1 MNKESKSKAEK
12 PSDKPDLSN
21 SNDHELPGTKSVMPG
36 AGNIDKIRDILFGNQ
51 AKDYEKRFVR
61 MENQLIQESVELK
74 EELLKRIDSLELY
87 VKQEMKDINDR
98 IKKESDE
105 RIVSDKDLHQALKES
120 FETLNKK
127 ILQEETNLA
136 EKSTE
141 LRDQILEQSKQLS
154 AEIRSKAD
162 HASNSLKQTANEL
175 DDAKVNRSDLSGFF
189 LELAMRLS
197 GDQNLGPSGNIN
209 G

>member
-1 MNKESKSKAEK
+1 MNKESKSKVEK
-12 PSDKPDLSN
+12 QSDKPDLSK
-21 SNDHELPGTKSVMPG
+21 SADHELSGMGTGMSG

-51 AKDYEKRFVR
+51 AKDYEKRFIR
-61 MENQLIQESVELK
+61 MENQLIQESGELK

-87 VKQEMKDINDR
+87 VKKEMKDINDR

-105 RIVSDKDLHQALKES
+105 RVTSDKGIHQELKES
-120 FETLNKK
+120 FEALNKK

-162 HASNSLKQTANEL
+162 NASNSLKQTANEL

-197 GDQNLGPSGNIN
+197 GDQNLGSSGNIN